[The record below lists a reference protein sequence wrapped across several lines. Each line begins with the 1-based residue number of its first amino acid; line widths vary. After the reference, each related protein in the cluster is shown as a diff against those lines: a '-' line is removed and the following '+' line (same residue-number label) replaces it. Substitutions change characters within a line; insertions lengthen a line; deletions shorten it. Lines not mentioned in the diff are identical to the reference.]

1 MKNIVYLTKLTVDFE
16 ISKEDIVT
24 ILTDKHTH
32 EDMKNKYDGEE
43 FVAEILNC
51 KRAIEYVQQNNTR
64 LPSEVDFLQLYKILS
79 EGVPSVTNL
88 GNYRTFLS
96 SFRVR
101 RLFEKRVHGGMN
113 EAEIVKFIE
122 SLLKAWP
129 FLVYS
134 EAVSKLLMDWL
145 YDYHNFKTND
155 KLVNDVFGKY
165 LIHYD
170 LV

>member
-1 MKNIVYLTKLTVDFE
+1 MKNLVYLSRLAETV
-16 ISKEDIVT
+16 ISEEDIIT
-24 ILTDKHTH
+24 ILTDEHTH
-32 EDMKNKYDGEE
+32 KDMAKKYDSPEC
-43 FVAEILNC
+43 VMLILNC
-51 KRAIEYVQQNNTR
+51 KRATEFVEQNNTR
-64 LPSEVDFLQLYKILS
+64 LPSEEDLFRLHHIVS
-79 EGVPSVTNL
+79 EGVLDVTIYNK
-88 GNYRTFLS
+88 YRSYFT

-101 RLFEKRVHGGMN
+101 RLFEKCVHGGMN
-113 EAEIVKFIE
+113 EAEIVKFIK

-145 YDYHNFKTND
+145 YDYHNFKPNYE
-155 KLVNDVFGKY
+155 LVDDVFGKY

>member
-113 EAEIVKFIE
+113 EAEIIKFIK
-122 SLLKAWP
+122 SLYKARP
-129 FLVYS
+129 FWVYS
-134 EAVSKLLMDWL
+134 EAVGKLLMDWL
-145 YDYHNFKTND
+145 YGYHNLKPNYDLEEDHFGKFLS
-155 KLVNDVFGKY
+155 KLV
-165 LIHYD
+165 
-170 LV
+170 

>member
-16 ISKEDIVT
+16 ICEEDIVT
-24 ILTDKHTH
+24 ILTDKNTH

-43 FVAEILNC
+43 FVTVILNC
-51 KRAIEYVQQNNTR
+51 KRATEYVQQNNTR

-113 EAEIVKFIE
+113 EAEIIKLIKSIF
-122 SLLKAWP
+122 KARP
-129 FLVYS
+129 FWVYN
-134 EAVSKLLMDWL
+134 EAVCKLLMDWL
-145 YDYHNFKTND
+145 YDYHKLKPNYDLEEVHFGKFLN
-155 KLVNDVFGKY
+155 KLV
-165 LIHYD
+165 
-170 LV
+170 